1 MRFCPKSRKRTP
13 LKTGRSVIRLLLAFA
28 MMIAIVLAI
37 GQLGLNRI
45 DQVNANQEDILVRQ
59 RKKVQLAR
67 DALDLSNQGVPRT
80 GETQL

>member
-1 MRFCPKSRKRTP
+1 

-59 RKKVQLAR
+59 RKKMQLAR